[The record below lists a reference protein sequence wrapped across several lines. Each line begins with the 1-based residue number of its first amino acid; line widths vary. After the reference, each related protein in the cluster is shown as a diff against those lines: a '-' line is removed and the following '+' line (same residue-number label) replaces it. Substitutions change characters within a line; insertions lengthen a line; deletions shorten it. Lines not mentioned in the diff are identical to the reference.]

1 MAPRGRRASRRRVAL
16 CRGLIAKSGINQ
28 IASPRFSSR
37 GHYARGTRWVR
48 VFLFLFFLFFSFFLF
63 FFPPL
68 FLWNSSLL
76 RSFPSSPLVLI
87 VKWSCGCGWRF
98 FELVGRRGG
107 SFLVRFQRGVLVLGT
122 FCKRRLNAG
131 FCCLSK
137 ILVIRVGIGSNF
149 EKRFSRQ
156 FGSIYRLSQWRSRFS
171 T

>member
-1 MAPRGRRASRRRVAL
+1 MREEL
-16 CRGLIAKSGINQ
+16 DGLEC
-28 IASPRFSSR
+28 
-37 GHYARGTRWVR
+37 
-48 VFLFLFFLFFSFFLF
+48 FFFFFSFSSLF
-63 FFPPL
+63 FFFSSPPL